1 MTKIAS
7 TVTQIIPEWIKS
19 TAQLL
24 IPEENTEEV
33 EQQNENIIDGE
44 REEEL
49 YPVAAEPSSSSS
61 HSIPQAS
68 KSTYSVPRREDA
80 TNLEPKHDKRLST
93 IKIQRSEPKET
104 SNPSRCPPIVGTTIE
119 VDDDGSSSSDNTASS
134 TSGCSSLVPSHQD
147 NLQRLHLPKSS
158 LDRLRQELM
167 KTSDQYTRSSSAST
181 KGEEN
186 SSRNS
191 SALWTSRSGNREFDA
206 SKFLAPSSTIPFPTR
221 TVTSPFYPGATKFG
235 GASARRVEMLTS
247 SPHNLNQR
255 KLAPILRVKAN
266 DTTSNHSLAS
276 QDGMSSA
283 ARKILE
289 SMDRISSP
297 LEEAIKMPLR
307 GRPAASLNPRGPS
320 YITSR
325 LNLSQSLRPPSSITT
340 TLGSFSKVAA
350 VSTIILPSATS
361 SSLINNNQPSI
372 TSRLNWNLSS
382 VDSSAMTRPSNQ
394 EQNFSS
400 SCITDG
406 GNFSVPG
413 GLGSTVRDGGGKMK
427 QAKSSGRVSQHHKM
441 SDDDVSNDV
450 ILNRIELPPIKTL
463 PTFTFHPASDGK
475 KKVQEQQKIQQE
487 QEADDE
493 EPVRKKK
500 DPEQVVIKR
509 NDDGKRN
516 EDVKTMFSFS
526 SPIVRSRHLQQQ
538 STFSPGTNSG
548 FEPNLAFKF
557 SLPTTIN
564 NNNKILLPSSTL
576 IPPSSLFLPSSKPL
590 DDGAPEVTT
599 TVISSSWGNK
609 FKPAAGSWSCPCC
622 MISNSAD
629 SSRCV
634 ACETVKP

>member
-1 MTKIAS
+1 M
-7 TVTQIIPEWIKS
+7 
-19 TAQLL
+19 
-24 IPEENTEEV
+24 
-33 EQQNENIIDGE
+33 
-44 REEEL
+44 L
-49 YPVAAEPSSSSS
+49 YPVAAEPSFSSS
-61 HSIPQAS
+61 HYIPQTS
-68 KSTYSVPRREDA
+68 KSTYSVPRREDV
-80 TNLEPKHDKRLST
+80 TDLEPKHDKRLST
-93 IKIQRSEPKET
+93 IEIQRSEPKET
-104 SNPSRCPPIVGTTIE
+104 SSPSRCPPIVGTTIE
-119 VDDDGSSSSDNTASS
+119 IDDDGSSSSDNTASS

-167 KTSDQYTRSSSAST
+167 KTSHQYTRSPSAST
-181 KGEEN
+181 KVEKN
-186 SSRNS
+186 PSRNS
-191 SALWTSRSGNREFDA
+191 SALWTSRTGNREFDA

-247 SPHNLNQR
+247 SPYNLNQR
-255 KLAPILRVKAN
+255 KLVPILRVKAN

-297 LEEAIKMPLR
+297 LEDAIKMPLR
-307 GRPAASLNPRGPS
+307 GRPAPSLNPRGP

-325 LNLSQSLRPPSSITT
+325 LNLSQSLRLPSSTT
-340 TLGSFSKVAA
+340 TLGSLSKVAA
-350 VSTIILPSATS
+350 VSTIIPPSATS

-372 TSRLNWNLSS
+372 TSRLNWNLLS

-406 GNFSVPG
+406 GKFSVPG

-441 SDDDVSNDV
+441 SDDDVSNDA
-450 ILNRIELPPIKTL
+450 ILNSIELPPIKTL

-475 KKVQEQQKIQQE
+475 KKVQEQ
-487 QEADDE
+487 EADDE
-493 EPVRKKK
+493 ESVRKK
-500 DPEQVVIKR
+500 DPEQVVIKK
-509 NDDGKRN
+509 NDDGKRS
-516 EDVKTMFSFS
+516 EDVETMFSFS
-526 SPIVRSRHLQQQ
+526 APIVRSRHLQQQ
-538 STFSPGTNSG
+538 STFSPGTNSE

-564 NNNKILLPSSTL
+564 NNKILLPSSIL
-576 IPPSSLFLPSSKPL
+576 IPPSLFLSSSQPL
-590 DDGAPEVTT
+590 NDIAPEVTT
-599 TVISSSWGNK
+599 TVTSSSWGDK

-622 MISNSAD
+622 MISNSAN